1 MRVAF
6 PAFARLLTVAWRRRH
21 LPASQRNAATR
32 LSYGV
37 EQPTTAIARV
47 MPIKQRTIDFVQ
59 DTRLLVARA
68 REFERRGAAAEA
80 LVAYDMAA
88 SLIAGLPPGAFH
100 ADLHR
105 WKGTL
110 LFDLGETAQAD
121 CLLRR
126 SLDVAHYVLYA
137 EGVAQ
142 AQSALAAVHLRRGE
156 IATARQLY
164 GDASLNAAAGSDQ
177 RLYAIIEQRLGT
189 IAQIQG
195 DLEGA
200 RVRYHMSLR
209 ALRATGDDEGVSWA
223 LLGIALVHMES
234 GRLADAALAFD
245 QAGELACAR
254 SDRLT
259 EARVALGRS
268 MLYLTSGELDDAAL
282 QHSRAASITE
292 VRYERPLRA
301 ETLLVGARLNRARG
315 ELEEAIASLEVAA
328 GVAEGSDDVLAH
340 SRILEELADA
350 HAERGEHDRA
360 YELREAALTG
370 FTKLGAAR
378 RVEALRQ
385 RLSVRSGADNDS

>member
-1 MRVAF
+1 
-6 PAFARLLTVAWRRRH
+6 
-21 LPASQRNAATR
+21 
-32 LSYGV
+32 
-37 EQPTTAIARV
+37 

-88 SLIAGLPPGAFH
+88 SLITGLPPGAFH
-100 ADLHR
+100 ADLLR
-105 WKGTL
+105 WKGAL
-110 LFDLGETAQAD
+110 LLDLGDTSRAD

-137 EGVAQ
+137 DGVAQ
-142 AQSALAAVHLRRGE
+142 AQSALAAVHLRRGDV
-156 IATARQLY
+156 ATARQLY

-177 RLYAIIEQRLGT
+177 RLYAVIEQRLGG
-189 IAQIQG
+189 IAQLQG

-200 RVRYHMSLR
+200 RIRYHMSLR

-223 LLGIALVHMES
+223 LLGIAQVHMES
-234 GRLADAALAFD
+234 GRLAEAAQAFD
-245 QAGELACAR
+245 QAEELASAR

-259 EARVALGRS
+259 EARVALGRA
-268 MLYLTSGELDDAAL
+268 LLHLAKGELDDAEL
-282 QHSRAASITE
+282 QHSRAASITD

-301 ETLLVGARLNRARG
+301 EMLLVGARLQRARG
-315 ELEEAIASLEVAA
+315 ALDEAVCTLEQAA
-328 GVAEGSDDVLAH
+328 GVAARSEDVLAR
-340 SRILEELADA
+340 SRILEELGDV

-360 YELREAALTG
+360 HELREAALTG
-370 FTKLGAAR
+370 FTRLGASH

-385 RLSVRSGADNDS
+385 RMSARVGADYDSRSSY

>member
-1 MRVAF
+1 
-6 PAFARLLTVAWRRRH
+6 
-21 LPASQRNAATR
+21 
-32 LSYGV
+32 
-37 EQPTTAIARV
+37 

-88 SLIAGLPPGAFH
+88 SLITGLPPGAFH
-100 ADLHR
+100 ADLLR
-105 WKGTL
+105 WKGAL
-110 LFDLGETAQAD
+110 LLDLGDTSRAD

-142 AQSALAAVHLRRGE
+142 AQSALAAVHLRRGDE
-156 IATARQLY
+156 ATARQLY

-177 RLYAIIEQRLGT
+177 RLYAVIEQRLGG
-189 IAQIQG
+189 IAQLQG

-200 RVRYHMSLR
+200 RIRYHMSLR

-223 LLGIALVHMES
+223 LLGIAQVHMES
-234 GRLADAALAFD
+234 GRIAEAAQAFD
-245 QAGELACAR
+245 QAEELASAR
-254 SDRLT
+254 SDRLS
-259 EARVALGRS
+259 EARVALGRA
-268 MLYLTSGELDDAAL
+268 LLHLAKGELDDAEL
-282 QHSRAASITE
+282 QHSRAASITD

-301 ETLLVGARLNRARG
+301 EMLLVGARLQRARG
-315 ELEEAIASLEVAA
+315 ALDEAVCTLEQAA
-328 GVAEGSDDVLAH
+328 GVAARSEDVLAR
-340 SRILEELADA
+340 SRILEELGDV

-360 YELREAALTG
+360 HELREAALTG
-370 FTKLGAAR
+370 FTRLGASH

-385 RLSVRSGADNDS
+385 RMSARVGADYDSRSSY